1 LDCIYIPKAEFKTGT
16 SQTTVTAPV
25 TTSGSITQNVV
36 MSTVRT
42 PRTNSTGAKEQ
53 VGPNDQSKSI
63 ASSSKPTS
71 VPDEIGKLNVVVNK
85 CDLMNSDVGEWAKP
99 NCYIILELEENHAKK
114 TGTIHKELN
123 PVWIDSNAFDF
134 VITKTN
140 CHSKLIVTIMDYND
154 NQKEPD
160 DFLGEVVI
168 PLDPICKEAR
178 ECPINLE
185 LSNTTDSKHK
195 SSKETAKVSGKI
207 SLNLTYT
214 PHSSDILNTASKQRL
229 SEIPKSEF
237 GNRKM
242 AIENKIAELRT
253 DIQKLDTELRNRISA
268 DGYKAASYMETVFFF
283 FVKLFLIVWN
293 LALILHITHLF
304 LNS

>member
-1 LDCIYIPKAEFKTGT
+1 LRK
-16 SQTTVTAPV
+16 
-25 TTSGSITQNVV
+25 
-36 MSTVRT
+36 
-42 PRTNSTGAKEQ
+42 
-53 VGPNDQSKSI
+53 
-63 ASSSKPTS
+63 
-71 VPDEIGKLNVVVNK
+71 
-85 CDLMNSDVGEWAKP
+85 
-99 NCYIILELEENHAKK
+99 IIQKK

-123 PVWIDSNAFDF
+123 PIWHDSNVFDF

-140 CHSKLIVTIMDYND
+140 CHSKLIVTLMDYND
-154 NQKEPD
+154 NEKEPD
-160 DFLGEVVI
+160 DFLGEVVV

-178 ECPINLE
+178 EWPINLD
-185 LSNTTDSKHK
+185 LSNTADSKHK
-195 SSKETAKVSGKI
+195 NSKETAKVTGKI

-214 PHSSDILNTASKQRL
+214 PHSSDILNAASKQRL

-242 AIENKIAELRT
+242 MIENKIQELRT
-253 DIQKLDTELRNRISA
+253 DIQKLDAALQNRISA
-268 DGYKAASYMETVFFF
+268 DVRYKATSYVETVFFF